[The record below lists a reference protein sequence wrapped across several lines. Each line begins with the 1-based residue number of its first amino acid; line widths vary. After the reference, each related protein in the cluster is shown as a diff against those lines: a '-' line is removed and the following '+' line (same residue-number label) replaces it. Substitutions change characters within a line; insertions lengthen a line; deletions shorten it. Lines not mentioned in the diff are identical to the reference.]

1 MKNKIKRRTVLKS
14 LAAASVLSQAPLFG
28 YKSAFAANNTLVY
41 GSAGTVTSSWDPTS
55 HTVAPQIV
63 MEGFTFSKLTNCPMT
78 TDNPSEIL
86 PDLATD
92 WKVIDQYNLEYKLRE
107 GVTFH
112 NGQPFSAK
120 DVKATM
126 EYGCNP
132 ERPASA
138 WYPGKVRVDIVDDYT
153 VRLNTEEFGYS
164 ASNFWFVS
172 SFLPMLCAED
182 VANPD
187 KLKQSPNGTG
197 AFAYNKTDGDRII
210 LKAFDNYHFGRPQID
225 ELVYAYVPDANSR
238 ALGLMNGELDLVE
251 RLEPE
256 QYFTLKEK
264 DGIVTDLSPTSENMY
279 MHFRCNKA
287 PFDDVRMRQAV
298 AHAIDREQ
306 VLAVADVAGFA
317 SNSHLNPVKFGY
329 TDVPN
334 YPEYNPAK
342 CQELMAAAGYPNGKG
357 LPELEY
363 ISSVGFYPKTREYN
377 ELITAMLNEQG
388 IPAKLTLLEP
398 AAWEERIYNHEL
410 GHMVHVGWITGS
422 PEPDLVLRPNY
433 YSDYSFIGGFN
444 DPEMDATL
452 NRERDAASPE
462 EKLDRLQN
470 EVLPMLADKVPSV
483 SLFSAN
489 FMRAHT
495 SRLSGIKFYPN
506 GPYDLSKA
514 TLS

>member
-107 GVTFH
+107 GVSFH

-172 SFLPMLCAED
+172 SFLPILCAED

-197 AFAYNKTDGDRII
+197 AFSYNKTDGDRII

-279 MHFRCNKA
+279 MHFR
-287 PFDDVRMRQAV
+287 
-298 AHAIDREQ
+298 
-306 VLAVADVAGFA
+306 
-317 SNSHLNPVKFGY
+317 
-329 TDVPN
+329 
-334 YPEYNPAK
+334 
-342 CQELMAAAGYPNGKG
+342 
-357 LPELEY
+357 
-363 ISSVGFYPKTREYN
+363 
-377 ELITAMLNEQG
+377 
-388 IPAKLTLLEP
+388 
-398 AAWEERIYNHEL
+398 
-410 GHMVHVGWITGS
+410 
-422 PEPDLVLRPNY
+422 
-433 YSDYSFIGGFN
+433 
-444 DPEMDATL
+444 
-452 NRERDAASPE
+452 
-462 EKLDRLQN
+462 
-470 EVLPMLADKVPSV
+470 
-483 SLFSAN
+483 
-489 FMRAHT
+489 
-495 SRLSGIKFYPN
+495 
-506 GPYDLSKA
+506 
-514 TLS
+514 